1 MKIILAAA
9 AIASFVAFPALAQS
23 TDGASTAGAPVVP
36 PATQASPDRM
46 GTAATTGDTT
56 AAPSTGMPKGAMAP
70 MGEDSTSTG
79 SIQRSGEPD
88 GTSVQTE
95 GMDPSAASAAQDN
108 TPSNGIVPGQSSN

>member
-1 MKIILAAA
+1 
-9 AIASFVAFPALAQS
+9 
-23 TDGASTAGAPVVP
+23 
-36 PATQASPDRM
+36 
-46 GTAATTGDTT
+46 
-56 AAPSTGMPKGAMAP
+56 MAP